1 MNFTITTI
9 SYLKDLSP
17 KFKIESTT
25 KWRYHYLDQFTTM
38 EVHDFIRNIKNDNVY
53 LIIPNISTSRNI
65 NDPKLILSLPF
76 LVKRNSNPELITKL
90 ILDQWHSTG
99 FFLESND
106 RKIEVSFKFKRIW
119 VFEK

>member
-1 MNFTITTI
+1 
-9 SYLKDLSP
+9 
-17 KFKIESTT
+17 
-25 KWRYHYLDQFTTM
+25 M

-90 ILDQWHSTG
+90 ILDQ
-99 FFLESND
+99 
-106 RKIEVSFKFKRIW
+106 
-119 VFEK
+119 

>member
-1 MNFTITTI
+1 MSQRIIEITYLLEMNFTITTI

-65 NDPKLILSLPF
+65 NDQNDIKSSIFSKKKF
-76 LVKRNSNPELITKL
+76 
-90 ILDQWHSTG
+90 
-99 FFLESND
+99 ESRTNN
-106 RKIEVSFKFKRIW
+106 
-119 VFEK
+119 